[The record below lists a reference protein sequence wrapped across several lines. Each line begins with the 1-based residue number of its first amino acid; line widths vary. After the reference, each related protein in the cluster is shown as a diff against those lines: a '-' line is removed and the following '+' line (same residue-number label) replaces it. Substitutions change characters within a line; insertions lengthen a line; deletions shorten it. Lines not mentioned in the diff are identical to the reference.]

1 MGFAVLPEMRG
12 EGGDGMMTGVE
23 KLREFTL
30 SLEQWDLYAHADALR
45 DIADKIERE
54 TLQKPRFEDGEPV
67 QFGDE
72 FVAWNG
78 KTGTVRSI
86 DVVENGRLI
95 IINASS
101 SNNYVVGEKDSH
113 GKFAKRPEPPK
124 VLDADGVEIKVGDE
138 VWGVGR
144 EQHAYKVL
152 EPKSGDE
159 YARGRFTVKC
169 VDLTYGE
176 LVVYA
181 DPSSLTHKRPEP
193 EDSWEQIEADAS
205 DDIMVLDFVRRCKA
219 LAGVE

>member
-1 MGFAVLPEMRG
+1 MPEMRG

-45 DIADKIERE
+45 DVADQIERE

-67 QFGDE
+67 QFGDR
-72 FVAWNG
+72 FVAN
-78 KTGTVRSI
+78 TGEVRQVARI
-86 DVVENGRLI
+86 TCFDNGRSVLI
-95 IINASS
+95 SECGHRYI
-101 SNNYVVGEKDSH
+101 VGKEKAD
-113 GKFAKRPEPPK
+113 GKRAKRPEPPK
-124 VLDADGVEIKVGDE
+124 VLDADGVEINVGDE
-138 VWGVGR
+138 VWGIGR

-181 DPSSLTHKRPEP
+181 DPSSLTHKRPET